1 MFILFILSWLR
12 CFNPRMTLFTL
23 SITVNDDDFHA
34 IRIRIKFWI
43 DSYAFHVYLAI
54 FLTFDPK
61 MTLFD
66 PLDDLGWPRDT
77 HQWIQKKIC
86 NRSICI
92 SCAFDHIS
100 DFWPQNDLF
109 WPLRWPRMTSRCTPL
124 NSEENFQSIDMHIV
138 HIRYEI
144 NIISILTTR
153 MSLNRALSLLS
164 RPVALQK
171 WDRRILRK
179 ICNQNLFFGVL
190 HKPPSTGATR
200 ILEILEL
207 EKKFWP
213 IQNNL

>member
-1 MFILFILSWLR
+1 MNHWYLRIFKFSLENLNLRISRWNVALSD
-12 CFNPRMTLFTL
+12 NPTM
-23 SITVNDDDFHA
+23 DYE
-34 IRIRIKFWI
+34 
-43 DSYAFHVYLAI
+43 SYAYHMHLAI
-54 FLTFDPK
+54 FQIFDPK

-66 PLDDLGWPRDT
+66 PLDDLEWPRDT

>member
-1 MFILFILSWLR
+1 
-12 CFNPRMTLFTL
+12 MTF
-23 SITVNDDDFHA
+23 
-34 IRIRIKFWI
+34 
-43 DSYAFHVYLAI
+43 
-54 FLTFDPK
+54 FDPSG
-61 MTLFD
+61 
-66 PLDDLGWPRDT
+66 DLGWPQDA
-77 HQWIQKKIC
+77 HQWTQKKIC

-109 WPLRWPRMTSRCTPL
+109 WPLRWPRMTSRCTSL

>member
-1 MFILFILSWLR
+1 M
-12 CFNPRMTLFTL
+12 
-23 SITVNDDDFHA
+23 
-34 IRIRIKFWI
+34 
-43 DSYAFHVYLAI
+43 
-54 FLTFDPK
+54 
-61 MTLFD
+61 
-66 PLDDLGWPRDT
+66 
-77 HQWIQKKIC
+77 KIS
-86 NRSICI
+86 NRLICI

-153 MSLNRALSLLS
+153 MSLIRALSLLS

-207 EKKFWP
+207 EKNSDRFKIISRFDDIHP
-213 IQNNL
+213 KSLSCGFKMYFQVNLDR